1 MRICKLLLFL
11 ILTTLSQGRNPDSDY
26 WHFETTLYF
35 VISNYCVVFIS
46 ADSSTESCDV
56 IHNVYCYEYFSQP
69 SNWGDANTSCVDWG
83 GELISLYTQTQ
94 FQFLSD
100 LLSNN
105 TVWTSANN
113 LETENYTLVWANG
126 SEVDLLPEGTNLTEF
141 VCGYVTLSDEFNVSS
156 CNITRDYICS
166 KEG

>member
-1 MRICKLLLFL
+1 M
-11 ILTTLSQGRNPDSDY
+11 
-26 WHFETTLYF
+26 
-35 VISNYCVVFIS
+35 
-46 ADSSTESCDV
+46 
-56 IHNVYCYEYFSQP
+56 
-69 SNWGDANTSCVDWG
+69 DWG

-94 FQFLSD
+94 SQILSD

-141 VCGYVTLSDEFNVSS
+141 VCGYVTVSDEFNVSN